1 MIRRLSWIIVLSV
14 VLCFT
19 PLFGQTGPALTWNTF
34 LGGAIE
40 SHGHDVVLDSNKNIY
55 VVGISNYSWGTP
67 VRAYSGAN
75 FDVFVA
81 KLSPG
86 GTLIWNTFLGGDGD
100 DMSHS
105 IAVDS
110 AGNVYVAGTANL
122 TWGSPVRAYQ
132 GGMHDVWAAKLDT
145 NGGLQWST
153 FLGGDQSDTPS
164 AIAVDASGYAYVS
177 GSSASHLGDADQ
189 PVLPV
194 MTASLPS
201 STAAAR
207 CNGTPLSG
215 ARLTITPGTSRWTG
229 AGISLSRAIAT
240 HPGVRPFIRSPGAGT
255 GLWLNSTGAARC
267 SGTLSSASPGE
278 FWRLQH
284 RYGYQWKRLRRRR

>member
-86 GTLIWNTFLGGDGD
+86 GMLIWNTFLGGDGD

-110 AGNVYVAGTANL
+110 AGNVYVAGTTNL

-153 FLGGDQSDTPS
+153 FLGGDQSDTPW
-164 AIAVDASGYAYVS
+164 AIAVDASGNAYVS
-177 GSSASHLGDADQ
+177 GNSAATWGTPINPFSITMASS
-189 PVLPV
+189 
-194 MTASLPS
+194 PS

-215 ARLTITPGTSRWTG
+215 AR
-229 AGISLSRAIAT
+229 
-240 HPGVRPFIRSPGAGT
+240 
-255 GLWLNSTGAARC
+255 
-267 SGTLSSASPGE
+267 
-278 FWRLQH
+278 
-284 RYGYQWKRLRRRR
+284 RR